1 MNLFINFINNHVLDD
16 QNRKNFESVHNSFFV
31 MCLDGKSLPTDS
43 QIDSKTVASGQIL
56 HGNKQ
61 FTANRWFDKTIQ
73 GWFDKTI
80 LK

>member
-1 MNLFINFINNHVLDD
+1 
-16 QNRKNFESVHNSFFV
+16 

-80 LK
+80 KLY